1 MLSGLP
7 RTEIALY
14 LVLWIGGV
22 SVVLYKLF
30 DKSAAIRATETR
42 LITVSEGNFYTSH
55 LYERVMKCMKRL
67 GSGPD
72 GRRMVMV
79 EGHHADLLQ

>member
-1 MLSGLP
+1 MLAALP

-22 SVVLYKLF
+22 SVVLYKLY

-42 LITVSEGNFYTSH
+42 LIAVSEGNSNEQQSFI
-55 LYERVMKCMKRL
+55 
-67 GSGPD
+67 
-72 GRRMVMV
+72 
-79 EGHHADLLQ
+79 

>member
-55 LYERVMKCMKRL
+55 LYENCKCMKRL

-72 GRRMVMV
+72 RWRMVMV
-79 EGHHADLLQ
+79 DGHHDDLQ

>member
-22 SVVLYKLF
+22 SVVLYKLY
-30 DKSAAIRATETR
+30 DKSAAIRATEPR
-42 LITVSEGNFYTSH
+42 LVFVSEGNF
-55 LYERVMKCMKRL
+55 KCKSQGL
-67 GSGPD
+67 N
-72 GRRMVMV
+72 
-79 EGHHADLLQ
+79 

>member
-1 MLSGLP
+1 MLAALP

-22 SVVLYKLF
+22 SVVLYKLY

-42 LITVSEGNFYTSH
+42 LIAVSEGNFYISH
-55 LYERVMKCMKRL
+55 LYERVYEMYEKVGFRT
-67 GSGPD
+67 
-72 GRRMVMV
+72 RRM
-79 EGHHADLLQ
+79 ENGHGGRTP